1 MKKIFIASFLFLL
14 VIMLEWLR
22 HPLPIYEG
30 ALNMKPLKKKV
41 EVYTDSYGVP
51 HIFADNEPD
60 LFFVAGYI
68 AARDRLFQLSMVRL
82 AVRGSLSSVLG
93 DKYLGTDIYLRTW
106 RIHHTAKKLVQNMS
120 PINRK
125 IFEDFCRGIN
135 HRIKEVADDLPIEFK
150 ILGFKPEEWDPS
162 IVAGY
167 TRMMAHEMSGS
178 WMPEAVFGAVGQY
191 FGRDKVLEL
200 IPESDI
206 DYPTIVEYPERT
218 QEFFDQLISSEK
230 TLRNLFGSFSADIGS
245 NNWVLSGEK
254 TKSGKPLLAN
264 DPHLAFTQPPR
275 WYEIRLKGGRFNV
288 SGVCIAGI
296 PMPVIGQNQR
306 VAWGFTN
313 TMVDDLDFFI
323 EKVNDDGS
331 MYLEEGEWKNF
342 TTLKE
347 VIKIKGESD
356 STIVIRST
364 GNGPVISDIH
374 PLYKKTKHVVSFSWT
389 GHWITNEMDAWISL
403 TTMENWKDFTRAV
416 KKFGVP
422 GQNIVYADVDGNIGW
437 RPAVYIPIRKEGYSM
452 LPRPGHKKSFKW
464 KGRVPFEDMPFLYN
478 PTSGYIST
486 ANNRTI
492 DKNFMYYISGL
503 WADPSRAD
511 VIKMN
516 LDTIKD
522 ATVKDMMDLQ
532 LSYQSNLAKKLVP
545 LMIPEKNKNFNDGHN
560 RALKFLLEWDYIE
573 SPESEAAL
581 IFHTMLLKLTE
592 NIFGDEL
599 NLIGPDYLLA
609 YKNLKYLSNRKLRS
623 ILDGQYCSW
632 VDNINTKGKVET
644 IEEIVLKSFLDACE
658 HINTHYGPNWSN
670 WKWGNAHQVTH
681 KHTLGDV
688 PGLNLLLNLNVG
700 PFKSGGSDG
709 TPNAGGYSRSIPFIQ
724 TSGASMRRIVDF
736 SNLNESKIIIP
747 TGQSGLPNSPHY
759 QDQAALYN
767 NGLYRT
773 TNFDSDF
780 IKNSEEYRKLVLY
793 PN

>member
-1 MKKIFIASFLFLL
+1 MKKIFIASFLLLL
-14 VIMLEWLR
+14 VIVLEWLR

-68 AARDRLFQLSMVRL
+68 AARDRLFQLSMVSL

-93 DKYLGTDIYLRTW
+93 NKYLGTDIYLRTW

-125 IFEDFCRGIN
+125 IFEDFCNGIN
-135 HRIKEVADDLPIEFK
+135 YRIKEVADDLPIEFK

-178 WMPEAVFGAVGQY
+178 WMPEAVFGAVDQY

-206 DYPTIVEYPERT
+206 DYPTIVDYPKKT
-218 QEFFDQLISSEK
+218 QDFFDQLILSEK

-245 NNWVLSGEK
+245 NNWVLSGDK
-254 TKSGKPLLAN
+254 TQSGKPLLAN

-342 TTLKE
+342 TTSKE

-545 LMIPEKNKNFNDGHN
+545 LMAPKKNENFDDGHN

-658 HINTHYGPNWSN
+658 HINRHYGPNWSN

-700 PFKSGGSDG
+700 PFISGGSDG

>member
-1 MKKIFIASFLFLL
+1 M
-14 VIMLEWLR
+14 
-22 HPLPIYEG
+22 
-30 ALNMKPLKKKV
+30 
-41 EVYTDSYGVP
+41 
-51 HIFADNEPD
+51 
-60 LFFVAGYI
+60 
-68 AARDRLFQLSMVRL
+68 
-82 AVRGSLSSVLG
+82 
-93 DKYLGTDIYLRTW
+93 
-106 RIHHTAKKLVQNMS
+106 
-120 PINRK
+120 
-125 IFEDFCRGIN
+125 
-135 HRIKEVADDLPIEFK
+135 
-150 ILGFKPEEWDPS
+150 
-162 IVAGY
+162 
-167 TRMMAHEMSGS
+167 
-178 WMPEAVFGAVGQY
+178 
-191 FGRDKVLEL
+191 
-200 IPESDI
+200 
-206 DYPTIVEYPERT
+206 
-218 QEFFDQLISSEK
+218 
-230 TLRNLFGSFSADIGS
+230 
-245 NNWVLSGEK
+245 
-254 TKSGKPLLAN
+254 
-264 DPHLAFTQPPR
+264 
-275 WYEIRLKGGRFNV
+275 KGGRFNV

-342 TTLKE
+342 TTSKE

-545 LMIPEKNKNFNDGHN
+545 LMALKKNENFDDGHN

-581 IFHTMLLKLTE
+581 IFHTC
-592 NIFGDEL
+592 
-599 NLIGPDYLLA
+599 Y
-609 YKNLKYLSNRKLRS
+609 
-623 ILDGQYCSW
+623 
-632 VDNINTKGKVET
+632 
-644 IEEIVLKSFLDACE
+644 
-658 HINTHYGPNWSN
+658 
-670 WKWGNAHQVTH
+670 
-681 KHTLGDV
+681 
-688 PGLNLLLNLNVG
+688 
-700 PFKSGGSDG
+700 
-709 TPNAGGYSRSIPFIQ
+709 
-724 TSGASMRRIVDF
+724 
-736 SNLNESKIIIP
+736 
-747 TGQSGLPNSPHY
+747 
-759 QDQAALYN
+759 
-767 NGLYRT
+767 
-773 TNFDSDF
+773 
-780 IKNSEEYRKLVLY
+780 
-793 PN
+793 

>member
-1 MKKIFIASFLFLL
+1 MY
-14 VIMLEWLR
+14 EWLR
-22 HPLPIYEG
+22 HPLPTYEG
-30 ALNMKPLKKKV
+30 ELNMEALKKKV

-51 HIFADNEPD
+51 HIFADNETD

-68 AARDRLFQLSMVRL
+68 AARDRLFQLSMVSL

-106 RIHHTAKKLVQNMS
+106 RIHHTAKKLVENMS

-135 HRIKEVADDLPIEFK
+135 HRIKEVSDDLPIEFK
-150 ILGFKPEEWDPS
+150 ILGFKPAEWDPS

-178 WMPEAVFGAVGQY
+178 WMPEAVFGAVDQY

-206 DYPTIVEYPERT
+206 DYPTIVDYPEGA
-218 QEFFDQLISSEK
+218 QEFFDHLILSEK

-245 NNWVLSGEK
+245 NNWVLSGDK

-323 EKVNDDGS
+323 EKINDDGS

-342 TTLKE
+342 TTSKE
-347 VIKIKGESD
+347 VIKIKGKND
-356 STIVIRST
+356 TTIVIRLT

-374 PLYKKTKHVVSFSWT
+374 SLYKKNEHVVSFSWT

-403 TTMENWKDFTRAV
+403 TTMKNWNQFTNAVEN
-416 KKFGVP
+416 FGVP

-437 RPAVYIPIRKEGYSM
+437 RPAVYIPIRRAGYSM

-464 KGRVPFEDMPFLYN
+464 KGRVPFQEMPFLYN
-478 PTSGYIST
+478 PKSGYIST

-492 DKNFMYYISGL
+492 DENFIYYISGL
-503 WADPSRAD
+503 WADPSRSE

-516 LDTIKD
+516 LDTIKN

-532 LSYQSNLAKKLVP
+532 LSYQSNLAKRLVP
-545 LMIPEKNKNFNDGHN
+545 LMIPKENKNFNDGQI
-560 RALKFLLEWDYIE
+560 RALEFLMEWDYIE

-581 IFHTMLLKLTE
+581 IFHTMLMKLTE

-599 NLIGPDYLLA
+599 NLIGPDYMLA

-623 ILDGQYCSW
+623 ILNGEYCSW
-632 VDNINTKGKVET
+632 VDNINTKVKKET
-644 IEEIVLKSFLDACE
+644 IEEIVLKSFLDACD
-658 HINTHYGPNWSN
+658 HINTYYGPNWSN

-688 PGLNLLLNLNVG
+688 FGLDFLLNLNVG
-700 PFKSGGSDG
+700 PFRSGGSDG
-709 TPNAGGYSRSIPFIQ
+709 TPNAGGYSRSIPFSQ

-736 SNLNESKIIIP
+736 SKLNESKIIIP

-759 QDQAALYN
+759 QDQTGLYN
-767 NGLYRT
+767 NGQYRT
-773 TNFDSDF
+773 TNFDTDY
-780 IKNSEEYRKLVLY
+780 IKKSKEYRKLVLY